1 MGEFASKGLAGT
13 ALGLAIPG
21 TVALAGQLLNG
32 SGIFGGWGN
41 NCGNR
46 GWGWNNNNCGVGWGV
61 DQVSALQAEVGM
73 LRAEKYS
80 DRNTA
85 DVYSAVRSEYKDLL
99 EKWITPLSD
108 EACRNRERIA
118 VLETSVKYE
127 NEKALLREDNIRLGL
142 KGYIDECCCQTNGRI
157 SELQDRVAGMGRTLN
172 SITATVI
179 PRTAICPEVMPRYNS
194 WIAPTEE
201 APATQPI
208 TGSVAVSRAA
218 R

>member
-1 MGEFASKGLAGT
+1 MGEFASKGVAGTGLGLGIAGT
-13 ALGLAIPG
+13 ALGLLNNNSMG
-21 TVALAGQLLNG
+21 NGLL
-32 SGIFGGWGN
+32 GGLFGN
-41 NCGNR
+41 NNGQ
-46 GWGWNNNNCGVGWGV
+46 WN
-61 DQVSALQAEVGM
+61 QVSALQSEVGM

-127 NEKALLREDNIRLGL
+127 NEKALLREQNVRLEL
-142 KGYIDECCCQTNGRI
+142 KNYIDDCCCKTNGRI
-157 SELQDRVAGMGRTLN
+157 NELNNRVYGLGQTLD
-172 SITATVI
+172 SITKTVI
-179 PRTAICPEVMPRYNS
+179 PRTAICPEVMPRWNS
-194 WIAPTEE
+194 WVAPTDS

-208 TGSVAVSRAA
+208 VGSVDVS
-218 R
+218 